1 MNMQTSMILGPKSP
15 EWKWE
20 LIIYQPLFSKARPR
34 MTKSGHTYMPQAYK
48 DAQAEMR
55 IYLREQWTEAP
66 LEEPVMLHLDVQGEG
81 RGDADN
87 IMGAFFD
94 SAVGIVFTDDRV
106 KYIPQVSFEWHK
118 AAKKDSMWRILIA
131 PYNE

>member
-1 MNMQTSMILGPKSP
+1 MNMQTSMILEPKNP

-48 DAQAEMR
+48 EAQKEMR
-55 IYLREQWTEAP
+55 LSLREQWTEAP
-66 LEEPVMLHLDVQGEG
+66 LEEPVILHLDVQGEG

-118 AAKKDSMWRILIA
+118 AAKKDSMWRILMS
-131 PYNE
+131 PYNG